1 MSATTPLLPDG
12 LLFFERGWLS
22 SNNVLLRDEERCWL
36 IDTGYW
42 THAEQTLALVEGAL
56 GERSL
61 TNILNTHLHSDH
73 CGGNAALLERYPNAH
88 MAIPPGHANY
98 VFEWDPAALTYTP
111 TGQHCPQF
119 RADGVIRPSD
129 RFDVGSM
136 QWEVYAA
143 PGHDPHSVIFYCAQH
158 GILVSADSLWENGFG
173 VVFPELEGIGAFDE
187 VANTLDVIDKLAPR
201 VILPGHGPAFTDVDG
216 ALARARARLSDFRKS
231 PGRHAQYAAKV
242 LLKFKLLELQRVNFS
257 EFVRW
262 AAASSYLQI
271 IHRQYGTPQT
281 LEDWLI
287 ALIQQ
292 LDKSG
297 AARIDGE
304 ELLNL

>member
-1 MSATTPLLPDG
+1 M
-12 LLFFERGWLS
+12 LFRSSERI
-22 SNNVLLRDEERCWL
+22 L
-36 IDTGYW
+36 I
-42 THAEQTLALVEGAL
+42 
-56 GERSL
+56 
-61 TNILNTHLHSDH
+61 
-73 CGGNAALLERYPNAH
+73 
-88 MAIPPGHANY
+88 
-98 VFEWDPAALTYTP
+98 
-111 TGQHCPQF
+111 
-119 RADGVIRPSD
+119 
-129 RFDVGSM
+129 
-136 QWEVYAA
+136 
-143 PGHDPHSVIFYCAQH
+143 
-158 GILVSADSLWENGFG
+158 SADALWENGFG
-173 VVFPELEGIGAFDE
+173 VVFPEIEGDEAFHE
-187 VANTLDVIDKLAPR
+187 VANTLDLIEGLQPR
-201 VILPGHGPAFTDVDG
+201 LILPGHGAAFSDLDG
-216 ALARARARLSDFRKS
+216 ALSRARSKLTKFVNS
-231 PGRHAQYAAKV
+231 PEQHAAYAAKV